1 MPLVST
7 PHALRL
13 ALLPLLAIVAL
24 ASGTAA
30 CSPDNSRACEVDANC
45 FVDERCI
52 AGFCQFD
59 PTPDAEDD
67 AEENHTSADAEDDA
81 DTEAPDADANQP
93 DTDANPCSPGLSTC
107 NNTCVD
113 LQQDPDY
120 CGDCQTSCSDDESC
134 IGGTCTTEL
143 NLIILD
149 SEPDTGFFNDLA
161 LDNDG
166 SPHIVYYADAS
177 RELRYAT
184 FNGTEWQHAVIERD
198 LPLTTSTRIY
208 IDAQNTPQIAYI
220 RATGTPTP
228 VHATRTREGWEVS
241 DVYFAGDGP
250 LDFSRGIGGRPTL
263 AFYEIPFMAPAL
275 FALGDEGWT
284 SLNSPASDDTIA
296 ARAIA
301 GDASTPL
308 AIAYKDA
315 DNTLMLATYDT
326 ADSDWQQ
333 TTLATSLATA
343 NTLALT
349 LSPTSSPAIA
359 TLNSQR
365 DELLIFRREGNAWSE
380 ERHPVGPADTEVAT
394 GAISLTATDNAL
406 AAGLHISTT
415 DHARVLKFNALTSD
429 WLPLLHESAHTDS
442 NTSVAI
448 DSQGR
453 THIIFVNPEGHLTY
467 ALLP

>member
-67 AEENHTSADAEDDA
+67 TSDAEDDTSDA
-81 DTEAPDADANQP
+81 NISQPDAC
-93 DTDANPCSPGLSTC
+93 TPGLSTC

-113 LQQDPDY
+113 LQYDPNF

-134 IGGTCTTEL
+134 IGGTCTAEL

-166 SPHIVYYADAS
+166 YPHIVYYADAS
-177 RELRYAT
+177 RELRYTT
-184 FNGTEWQHAVIERD
+184 FDGTEWHHAIVERD
-198 LPLTTSTRIY
+198 VPISDSARIY
-208 IDAQNTPQIAYI
+208 IDTQNAPQIAYV

-228 VHATRTREGWEVS
+228 VYATRNREGWNTS

-250 LDFSRGIGGRPTL
+250 LDFARGIGGRPTL
-263 AFYEIPFMAPAL
+263 AFYEIPFMAPTL

-333 TTLATSLATA
+333 TTLATSLATD